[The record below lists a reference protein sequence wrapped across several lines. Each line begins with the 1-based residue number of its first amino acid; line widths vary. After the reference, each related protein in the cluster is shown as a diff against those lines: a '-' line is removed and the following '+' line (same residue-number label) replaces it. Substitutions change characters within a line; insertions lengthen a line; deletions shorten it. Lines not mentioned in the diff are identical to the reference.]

1 MDETKTSQSNLESA
15 IDLLTKRC
23 AEIDGHYK
31 RIPNAGREPRETADA
46 IRTLLC
52 AVESEKTELSLG
64 DLKAAFLWGYAKGSG
79 GGLSAGDQDWLLYR
93 RALSGNA

>member
-1 MDETKTSQSNLESA
+1 MIALEKMAAAIEQAYCRQQADEPVDWIDCARAALQA
-15 IDLLTKRC
+15 I
-23 AEIDGHYK
+23 
-31 RIPNAGREPRETADA
+31 REPDE
-46 IRTLLC
+46 
-52 AVESEKTELSLG
+52 AVLHIG